1 MPDRSAA
8 PALQHTLDLTLP
20 SFSVF
25 LDRPGLEGLL
35 IPSDRQQVVN
45 LEMVFRAGA
54 INERAIGVSGFT
66 AGMLDKGTTGKS
78 AAEVAALLDFY
89 SAHLNLQAGNDFC
102 TLSLYCLT
110 RNLKYILPLLSEILT
125 SPSFDEEEFRVVRDI
140 YVQNLSVNMEK
151 NSYVAGLNIRK
162 LVYGDHT
169 YGRNVSKEN
178 AEAVTTNQLRE
189 FFKSY
194 VRPWKVFV
202 AGSVEA
208 ADMETLAAML
218 PEVGPPHEGELPGP
232 VFAGPANLH
241 TEKDGA
247 VQCSIRMGKPC
258 PDRSASDYA
267 ALLMA
272 NHILGGYFGS
282 RLMKNIR
289 EEKGLTY
296 GIYSSMQ
303 HLMQGGMLGIG
314 ADVNK
319 EKLEPALEAI
329 RQELA
334 GMTDIPGQ
342 ELAVARNHFI
352 GSMQNDLNTIFA
364 CADRIRT
371 IRLNNLPPDYYSTLI
386 QSVDKLTTKDIAD
399 AAARYFTP
407 DSFAVAI
414 AG

>member
-1 MPDRSAA
+1 MPDRSTA
-8 PALQHTLDLTLP
+8 PALQHTLELTLP
-20 SFSVF
+20 PSSVF
-25 LDRPGLEGLL
+25 LNRPELEGLL

-45 LEMVFRAGA
+45 LELVFKAGTIHEPA
-54 INERAIGVSGFT
+54 TGVSGF
-66 AGMLDKGTTGKS
+66 AVGMLDKGTTGKS
-78 AAEVAALLDFY
+78 AAEVAGLLDFY

-110 RNLKYILPLLSEILT
+110 RNFKFILPLLSEILT

-169 YGRNVSKEN
+169 YGQHVTREH
-178 AEAVTTNQLRE
+178 AEAVTTGQLRE
-189 FFKSY
+189 FFNGY
-194 VRPWKVFV
+194 FRPWKVFV
-202 AGSVEA
+202 AGAVEP
-208 ADMETLAAML
+208 ADLETLMAML
-218 PEVGPPHEGELPGP
+218 PQVGPAREGELPKP
-232 VFAGPANLH
+232 IFAGPTSLH
-241 TEKDGA
+241 TEKEGA

-258 PDRSASDYA
+258 IDRSASDYP

-282 RLMKNIR
+282 RLMRNIR

-303 HLMQGGMLGIG
+303 HLMYGGMLVIG

-329 RQELA
+329 RLELA
-334 GMTDIPGQ
+334 GMSEIPEQ
-342 ELAVARNHFI
+342 ELAIARNHFI
-352 GSMQNDLNTIFA
+352 GSLQNDLNTIFA
-364 CADRIRT
+364 GAERIRT

-386 QSVDKLTTKDIAD
+386 QSIDKLSAKSIAD

>member
-1 MPDRSAA
+1 MPDRSTA
-8 PALQHTLDLTLP
+8 PALQHTLELTLP
-20 SFSVF
+20 PSTVF

-45 LEMVFRAGA
+45 LEIVFKAGA
-54 INERAIGVSGFT
+54 IHEPAIGVSGFT
-66 AGMLDKGTTGKS
+66 IGMLDKGTTDRS

-89 SAHLNLQAGNDFC
+89 SAHLNLQAGNDLC

-110 RNLKYILPLLSEILT
+110 RNFKYILPLLSEILT

-169 YGRNVSKEN
+169 YGRNVS
-178 AEAVTTNQLRE
+178 AADAALVTTGQLRE

-194 VRPWKVFV
+194 FRPWKVFV
-202 AGSVEA
+202 AGAVES
-208 ADMETLAAML
+208 ADLETLAGML
-218 PEVGPPHEGELPGP
+218 PQAGPSLVGELPRP
-232 VFAGPANLH
+232 VFAGPASLH
-241 TEKDGA
+241 IEKDGA
-247 VQCSIRMGKPC
+247 VQCSLRMGKPC
-258 PDRSASDYA
+258 PDRSAPDYP

-296 GIYSSMQ
+296 GIHASLQ
-303 HLMQGGMLGIG
+303 HLMHGGMLVIG

-319 EKLEPALEAI
+319 EKLEPALDAI
-329 RQELA
+329 RNELA
-334 GMTDIPGQ
+334 GMTEIPEQ
-342 ELAVARNHFI
+342 ELAIARNHFI

-364 CADRIRT
+364 CAERIRT
-371 IRLNNLPPDYYSTLI
+371 IRLNDLPPDHYSSLI
-386 QSVDKLTTKDIAD
+386 RAVDELTPKTIAD
-399 AAARYFTP
+399 AAARYFVP